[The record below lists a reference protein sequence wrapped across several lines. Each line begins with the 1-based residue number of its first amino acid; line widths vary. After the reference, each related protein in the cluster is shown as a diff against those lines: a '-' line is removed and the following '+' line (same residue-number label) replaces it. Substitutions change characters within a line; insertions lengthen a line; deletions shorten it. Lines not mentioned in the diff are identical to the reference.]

1 MNRVSEISIT
11 ARPLQNPEKIQDI
24 KIRVNSV
31 PVGNIEL
38 IKKDDFGLY
47 TVSVSPGVFKAGVN
61 IIEFTYAYS
70 NTPLELG
77 LGPDNRVLSVLFKD
91 LEIKNSN

>member
-1 MNRVSEISIT
+1 MHII
-11 ARPLQNPEKIQDI
+11 I
-24 KIRVNSV
+24 IRINST

-38 IKKDDFGLY
+38 ARKDDFGLY
-47 TVSVSPGVFKAGVN
+47 SINIAPGTFQTGVN

-77 LGPDNRVLSVLFKD
+77 LGPDNRMLSVLFKD
-91 LEIKNSN
+91 VEIKNSK